1 MNRPNLVLVFVA
13 TSLLLWGCSS
23 SDEGSTLT
31 ASQQQQV
38 AERIAPAG
46 HSVME
51 GQVVVASPTVTSG
64 AGRSGVDVYNTNCMA
79 CHNSGVAGAPRY
91 GDVSAWATRLEQGL
105 ETVYANAINGIRAM
119 PARGACMTCSD
130 DEVKSAIDYILVNSK

>member
-1 MNRPNLVLVFVA
+1 MSRPNLVLVFVV

-23 SDEGSTLT
+23 SDEGLTLT
-31 ASQQQQV
+31 ASQEQQI

-51 GQVVVASPTVTSG
+51 GQVVVASPAMSSG
-64 AGRSGVDVYNTNCMA
+64 AGRAGDDIYNTNCMA
-79 CHNSGVAGAPRY
+79 CHNSGVAGAPMY
-91 GDVSAWATRLEQGL
+91 GDVSAWATRLEQGI

-119 PARGACMTCSD
+119 PARGTCMTCSD
-130 DEVKSAIDYILVNSK
+130 DEVKSAIDYILDNSK

>member
-1 MNRPNLVLVFVA
+1 MTRPNLVLVFVA

-23 SDEGSTLT
+23 NDESLTLT
-31 ASQQQQV
+31 ANQEQQV

-46 HSVME
+46 HVVME
-51 GQVVVASPTVTSG
+51 GQSVASSPAANSVS
-64 AGRSGVDVYNTNCMA
+64 GRSGDDIYNTNCIA
-79 CHNSGVAGAPRY
+79 CHNSGVAGAPMY
-91 GDVSAWATRLEQGL
+91 GDVSAWASRLEQGI

-119 PARGACMTCSD
+119 PARGTCMTCSD

>member
-1 MNRPNLVLVFVA
+1 MSRPNLVLVFVA

-23 SDEGSTLT
+23 SDEGLTLT
-31 ASQQQQV
+31 ANQEQQV

-46 HSVME
+46 HVVME
-51 GQVVVASPTVTSG
+51 GQVVTSIPAASSVS
-64 AGRSGVDVYNTNCMA
+64 GRSGDDIYNTNCMA
-79 CHNSGVAGAPRY
+79 CHNSGIAGAPMY
-91 GDVSAWATRLEQGL
+91 GDVSAWATRLEKGI

-119 PARGACMTCSD
+119 PARGTCITCSD

>member
-1 MNRPNLVLVFVA
+1 MTRPNLVLVFVA

-23 SDEGSTLT
+23 DDEGLTLT
-31 ASQQQQV
+31 ASQEQQI

-46 HSVME
+46 HAVME
-51 GQVVVASPTVTSG
+51 GQIIASSPAANSVS
-64 AGRSGVDVYNTNCMA
+64 GRSGDDIYNTNCMA
-79 CHNSGVAGAPRY
+79 CQNSGVAGAPMY
-91 GDVSAWATRLEQGL
+91 GDVSAWASRLEQGI

-119 PARGACMTCSD
+119 PARGTCMTCSD

>member
-1 MNRPNLVLVFVA
+1 MSRPNLVLIFVV

-23 SDEGSTLT
+23 SDEGLTLT
-31 ASQQQQV
+31 ASQEQQI

-51 GQVVVASPTVTSG
+51 GQVVVASPAMSSG
-64 AGRSGVDVYNTNCMA
+64 AGRAGDDIYNTSCMA
-79 CHNSGVAGAPRY
+79 CHNSGVAGAPMY
-91 GDVSAWATRLEQGL
+91 GDVSAWATRLEQGI

-119 PARGACMTCSD
+119 PARGTCMTCSD
-130 DEVKSAIDYILVNSK
+130 DEVKSAIDYILDNSK